1 MTVRRSFGLD
11 RVSVGASRKFVAE
24 TLADLPEDI
33 RESAVLMMSELATN
47 AVVHTLTGFE
57 VCIDRSATQVRVEVA
72 DVGEGE
78 PRLRSPSSSEPHGRG
93 LRIVEELSDQ
103 WGMVE
108 SDDHAGKS
116 VWFAVRLDP
125 ASASGAEV
133 AASEG
138 RRRRAVVADRR
149 EAGARV
155 RLPVGARP
163 PIAWTAGVLVRAAA
177 WSLQLCTLPGC
188 SPYLRRTGAIAGSR
202 QVTLTPPGSGC
213 RSGR

>member
-11 RVSVGASRKFVAE
+11 RASVGASRKFVAE

-47 AVVHTLTGFE
+47 AVVHALTGFE
-57 VCIDRSATQVRVEVA
+57 VCIDRGATQVRVEVA

-93 LRIVEELSDQ
+93 LRIVEELSDE

-125 ASASGAEV
+125 ASASEAEV

-138 RRRRAVVADRR
+138 RKAPA
-149 EAGARV
+149 
-155 RLPVGARP
+155 
-163 PIAWTAGVLVRAAA
+163 
-177 WSLQLCTLPGC
+177 
-188 SPYLRRTGAIAGSR
+188 
-202 QVTLTPPGSGC
+202 
-213 RSGR
+213 RSGRSAGGRRQGASAGGSPATNRRGPRACSSGRLYGTSTSARCPGARHTRGAPAPSPGRDR